1 MKKMKKKKKRRR
13 DCKIPLKISNGPNT
27 TDPTNKPIALTSTP
41 TTTTCIA
48 IKPGRCRGRRFHV
61 GCQHGK
67 LTGHFSFLLHL

>member
-1 MKKMKKKKKRRR
+1 MKKKKMKKMKMKKKKKRRS

-48 IKPGRCRGRRFHV
+48 IKPE
-61 GCQHGK
+61 
-67 LTGHFSFLLHL
+67 